1 MSRTVLLCP
10 FGKVLPLLPLLIH
23 SVLSAQFA
31 DVSNLLNISN
41 AVATTYNGNGLSF
54 YDFNL
59 DGWDDLTIARGNGN
73 IRFFLNQGGN
83 LQEAPFSIPN
93 TDGKQVMMVLW
104 CDYDNDGDMD
114 LLVTKEN
121 GPIELWQ
128 NNGQFSFTNVAATA
142 GLLGGNYQ
150 HTGAAFADV
159 NHDGFLDL
167 YIAKFYHPALQSA
180 PNFAG
185 AFYLNNGD
193 GTFTEATL
201 AAGLYLPPRT
211 IFQPVFLD
219 YNNDGHPD
227 LYLVTDR
234 VFTENALFEN
244 LGDGSFINVSEASG
258 AGVMICAMTGT
269 VGDYNNDG
277 HQDIYLTNSPPV
289 GSLLL
294 TNQGDGS
301 FEENAEAT
309 GVHVTQIGWGSLWL
323 DHNNDGWLDLFV
335 SCTSGTDAFE
345 GNHFFESAGGLNF
358 SDKSVELG
366 IRNQLVES
374 YVAACGD
381 LNHDGYPDFV
391 LNNSAAYTPKLF
403 RNIGGSKNHLS
414 VSLEGTWSNPMGI
427 GTRLICYADGHLQ
440 TRYTYAGE
448 NLLGQNGRACLFGLG
463 AAEQVDSL
471 VLEWNSGLHETYYD
485 IPANAS
491 LHLVEGMAAY
501 QGLSIDASPSA
512 HLCPNDSVTL
522 SLETCNTVLWST
534 GAEGSVLTV
543 FETGSYSATCIT
555 AEGFVLELPALS
567 LSASEPP
574 SLEVLTQDESCYGEQ
589 NAGVLLLADD
599 EEAWSTPLWS
609 TGESAWQVNDLAPGI
624 YTFTLTDAYACS
636 FESSVELQAAEPLL
650 LTVEAQASP
659 CADAALGSASAS
671 GQGGFPPYAFDWG
684 GLDSQAL
691 PPGEHLVHLY
701 DAHACQSSASF
712 TVDSPPP
719 LQVLLLESW
728 TGSSYTV
735 QAAVSGGMPPYTLE
749 WSDGQEGFVAYGLP
763 AGYREVL
770 ITDANGCHH
779 SAGIELE
786 TVVGI
791 AAHPSEGGR
800 WYPNPSEGIFFL
812 STLPLAS
819 ADASS
824 LIHVWSMDG
833 RLVFEG
839 PLQHGGRLDLG
850 ILPVGSYLI
859 EWDVNGKTCREHL
872 LVQR

>member
-1 MSRTVLLCP
+1 MLRTVLLHP
-10 FGKVLPLLPLLIH
+10 FGRVLFLLALLIPRI
-23 SVLSAQFA
+23 LSAQFV
-31 DVSNLLNISN
+31 DVSNVLNISN
-41 AVATTYNGNGLSF
+41 PVPTTYNGNGLSF

-59 DGWDDLTIARGNGN
+59 DGWDDLTIARGSGA
-73 IRFFLNQGGN
+73 IRFYLNQGGS

-93 TDGKQVMMVLW
+93 SDGKQVMMVLW

-114 LLVTKEN
+114 LLLTKED

-128 NNGQFSFTNVAATA
+128 NDGQFSFSNVAGSS
-142 GLLGGNYQ
+142 GLLAGNYK

-159 NHDGFLDL
+159 NHDGYLDL

-193 GTFTEATL
+193 GTFTESTL
-201 AAGLYLPPRT
+201 AAGLYVPPRT

-244 LGDGSFINVSEASG
+244 LGDGSFVNVSETSG

-269 VGDYNNDG
+269 VGDYNNNG
-277 HQDIYLTNSPPV
+277 YQDIYLTNSPPL

-301 FEENAEAT
+301 FQENAQDM
-309 GVHVTQIGWGSLWL
+309 GVHVTQIGWGSLWM

-335 SCTSGTDAFE
+335 SCTAGVDAFD
-345 GNHFFESAGGLNF
+345 GNHFFESAGGLSF
-358 SDKSVELG
+358 QDKSAELG
-366 IRNQLVES
+366 VRDELVES

-381 LNHDGYPDFV
+381 LNKDGYPDFA
-391 LNNSAAYTPKLF
+391 LNNSASFTPKLF
-403 RNIGGSKNHLS
+403 RNIGGSKNHLT
-414 VSLEGTWSNPMGI
+414 VRLQGTWSNPMAI

-448 NLLGQNGRACLFGLG
+448 NLLGQNGRSCLFGLG

-471 VLEWNSGLHETYYD
+471 VLEWNSGLHETYYNL
-485 IPANAS
+485 PANAD

-501 QGLSIDASPSA
+501 QGLSIHASPSA
-512 HLCPNDSVTL
+512 HLCPNGSVDL

-534 GAEGSVLTV
+534 GEEGSVLSV
-543 FETGSYSATCIT
+543 SEAGSYSATCIT
-555 AEGFVLELPALS
+555 AEGFVIEVPDLS
-567 LSASEPP
+567 VTASAPP

-589 NAGVLLLADD
+589 NAGILLLVDD
-599 EEAWSTPLWS
+599 EDAWSIPLWS
-609 TGESAWQVNDLAPGI
+609 TGESAWQVNGLAPGT
-624 YTFTLTDAYACS
+624 YTFSLTDAYACL
-636 FESSVELQAAEPLL
+636 FESSVEVQAAEPLL
-650 LTVEAQASP
+650 LTVDAQASP
-659 CADAALGSASAS
+659 CADAALGSATAA
-671 GQGGFPPYAFDWG
+671 GLGGFPPYVFDWG
-684 GLDSQAL
+684 GLDPQAL
-691 PPGEHLVHLY
+691 PPGDHLVQLF
-701 DAHACQSSASF
+701 DAHGCQSSTWF

-719 LQVLLLESW
+719 LQALLLESW
-728 TGSSYTV
+728 TGNSYTV
-735 QAAVSGGMPPYTLE
+735 QAAVSGGTPPYTLE

-763 AGYREVL
+763 AGYGEVL
-770 ITDANGCHH
+770 VTDANGCTYI
-779 SAGIELE
+779 AGIELE

-791 AAHPSEGGR
+791 SAYESEGGR
-800 WYPNPSEGIFFL
+800 WYPNPSEGIVFFGP
-812 STLPLAS
+812 SSSAS
-819 ADASS
+819 AAENSP
-824 LIHVWSMDG
+824 IYIWSADG
-833 RLVFEG
+833 RLVYEG
-839 PLQHGGRLDLG
+839 KMQYGGRLDLG
-850 ILPVGSYLI
+850 ILPAGSYLI
-859 EWDVNGKTCREHL
+859 EWDVKGATCREHL